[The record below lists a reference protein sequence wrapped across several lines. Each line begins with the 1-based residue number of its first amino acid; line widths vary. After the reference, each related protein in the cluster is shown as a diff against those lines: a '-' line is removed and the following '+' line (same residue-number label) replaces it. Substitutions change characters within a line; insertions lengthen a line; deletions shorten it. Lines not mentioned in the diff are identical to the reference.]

1 MSESILLDNNA
12 ILSKIIFEKK
22 KNKSKSINNSN
33 YTSKLIDI
41 DEIEKNIIHDI
52 EVDNTK
58 LDDTKLD
65 NYISIDIKCNSCKSK
80 NIIEMDGFNICND
93 CGLYNDCIIDCGQE
107 WRFYGNDDS
116 KGNDPAR
123 CDIPTSELLPNTSIG
138 SIVGF

>member
-33 YTSKLIDI
+33 YTSKFVDI

-58 LDDTKLD
+58 LDSE
-65 NYISIDIKCNSCKSK
+65 I
-80 NIIEMDGFNICND
+80 NIPEENN
-93 CGLYNDCIIDCGQE
+93 N
-107 WRFYGNDDS
+107 
-116 KGNDPAR
+116 
-123 CDIPTSELLPNTSIG
+123 
-138 SIVGF
+138 